1 MPFGQLLAGEGWSEI
16 VPVRLLQNLQ
26 SLSLRLA
33 RQLAIGG
40 AAAKSMHHHPV
51 ASPAHPF
58 QQRPHPTLTHAYSL
72 GRLPLAHP
80 PFLRSLQPIQL
91 IPLLLAHCHSFHPL
105 ALRLSRGTFYFG
117 QLGTSHFG
125 ATVRWSRAAWNFI
138 LAYHKEQ
145 NVRRRRTTGTHRTRQ
160 GTVRQEGG
168 GYHGRSEEHTSE

>member
-1 MPFGQLLAGEGWSEI
+1 MPFGQLLAGEGRPEI

-26 SLSLRLA
+26 SLSLRFA

-40 AAAKSMHHHPV
+40 AAAKSMHDHTV

-72 GRLPLAHP
+72 GRLPLADP
-80 PFLRSLQPIQL
+80 PFLRSFQPIQL
-91 IPLLLAHCHSFHPL
+91 IPLLLAHRDSFHPL

-125 ATVRWSRAAWNFI
+125 ATINQRTIDGTTRRW
-138 LAYHKEQ
+138 
-145 NVRRRRTTGTHRTRQ
+145 
-160 GTVRQEGG
+160 
-168 GYHGRSEEHTSE
+168 

>member
-1 MPFGQLLAGEGWSEI
+1 MPFGQLLAGEGWPEI

-26 SLSLRLA
+26 SLSLSLA
-33 RQLAIGG
+33 RQLAIGR
-40 AAAKSMHHHPV
+40 AAAKSVHDHTV

-80 PFLRSLQPIQL
+80 PFLCSFQPIQL
-91 IPLLLAHCHSFHPL
+91 IPLLLAHRDSFHPL

-125 ATVRWSRAAWNFI
+125 ADAKSGNEYPVTLFLLSSAFSCVFSTGPLSRSI
-138 LAYHKEQ
+138 SS
-145 NVRRRRTTGTHRTRQ
+145 
-160 GTVRQEGG
+160 
-168 GYHGRSEEHTSE
+168 RSPGLG